1 QSKHLDHRAENSH
14 RPTRRRERA
23 GWQARNLAADLGMR
37 RDSSRFLPRDRDDT
51 YGTAFDAVFEAEG
64 LDVILSAPRA
74 PRMNAHGERVIGSI
88 RREALDHVLIIGE
101 SHARWVLTSYQDH
114 YNRHRP
120 HRARQQLPPD
130 ADRRPATVHDL
141 DDRRLLRTRVLG
153 GVINEYRYVA

>member
-1 QSKHLDHRAENSH
+1 
-14 RPTRRRERA
+14 
-23 GWQARNLAADLGMR
+23 MR

-101 SHARWVLTSYQDH
+101 SHARWVLSSYQDH